1 MADLPDLI
9 QGLEVEY
16 YAKSL
21 ERFSVPGVPT
31 DVARRVAGLGAI
43 HSSVDIAEVALARRA
58 PIAQAARIYF
68 GLGAAIGL
76 DWIRG
81 EIERLPVEG
90 HWQALA
96 RGTMREEA
104 YMLQRRLADQVLG
117 RRQAGDVARRI
128 DAWLHTRGTAHENVM
143 RQVREMRSMGS
154 ADFPTLSVA
163 LQAVR
168 QLAEG

>member
-1 MADLPDLI
+1 MVVPPALMRNVSATYD
-9 QGLEVEY
+9 
-16 YAKSL
+16 A
-21 ERFSVPGVPT
+21 VPGVPT

-104 YMLQRRLADQVLG
+104 YMLQRRLADQVLA
-117 RRQAGDVARRI
+117 RRQPGDVRWRI
-128 DAWLHTRGTAHENVM
+128 GAWLATREPAHENVL
-143 RQVREMRSMGS
+143 RTVREMRAIGS

-163 LQAVR
+163 LQSVR